1 LIAALFVIFLLKRD
15 IKRINGDLRGITA
28 TDTNARLTT
37 DTFDRDISRLIEGIN
52 AMLERNRRDL
62 FEKVRAETDLKRAVT
77 NISHD
82 LRTPLTSAL
91 GYLQM
96 LESGEEETKARYIK
110 TIRGRL
116 EALSV
121 LTNSLFEFAKIM
133 EENTVFDMRKV
144 NAGSLLRETLTES
157 YPELTAKGF
166 EVEADI
172 PDEPV
177 FFYCDRDALRRV
189 LQNLIKN
196 VCVHGRDYLRVSL
209 RDGTIEIV
217 NKADGLEAMNT
228 GRIFQRFYTSDAS
241 RSSRN
246 TGLGLAIV
254 KELVTRMGG
263 EVTAMAEGE
272 MLTVR
277 VRFNG
282 AR

>member
-1 LIAALFVIFLLKRD
+1 
-15 IKRINGDLRGITA
+15 
-28 TDTNARLTT
+28 
-37 DTFDRDISRLIEGIN
+37 
-52 AMLERNRRDL
+52 
-62 FEKVRAETDLKRAVT
+62 
-77 NISHD
+77 
-82 LRTPLTSAL
+82 LTSAL

-96 LESGEEETKARYIK
+96 LEAGAADAETKARYIK

-121 LTNSLFEFAKIM
+121 LTDSLFEFAKIM
-133 EENTVFDMRKV
+133 EGNTVFDIQKV

-177 FFYCDRDALRRV
+177 FFYCDWDAMRRV
-189 LQNLIKN
+189 LQNLLKN

-209 RDGTIEIV
+209 RDGIIEIA
-217 NKADGLEAMNT
+217 NKADGLEQIDT
-228 GRIFQRFYTSDAS
+228 SRIFERFFTTDAS
-241 RSSRN
+241 RTSRN

-263 EVTAMAEGE
+263 EVTAAAEGE
-272 MLTVR
+272 VLTVH
-277 VRFNG
+277 VRI
-282 AR
+282 